1 MQKRKK
7 KKWMSRARNRAKE
20 RTRAEHVK
28 SMGVVVVDRSIR
40 GKEKRRTRGPHDT

>member
-28 SMGVVVVDRSIR
+28 SMGVVVVDRSIDSWQR
-40 GKEKRRTRGPHDT
+40 EEENARAA